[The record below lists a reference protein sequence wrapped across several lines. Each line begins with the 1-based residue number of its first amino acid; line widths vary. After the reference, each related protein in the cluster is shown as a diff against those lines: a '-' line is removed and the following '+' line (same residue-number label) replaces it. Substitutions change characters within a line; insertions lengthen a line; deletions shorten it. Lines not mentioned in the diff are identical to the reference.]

1 MEELLTLGTSS
12 SLFPHLLRVA
22 KAKEQETAVIGA
34 GDERL
39 DDPKH
44 KPFVK

>member
-1 MEELLTLGTSS
+1 MEELLTLGPSS
-12 SLFPHLLRVA
+12 CLFLRLV
-22 KAKEQETAVIGA
+22 KDRKPKEQETAVIGT